1 MHIDNRSLKQ
11 HAGFGKGETMKNDTD
26 RKVSKE
32 QEVTISFDMGLE
44 MAVFVLEM
52 AEGLSPEERKN
63 LIELLKKNI
72 GQSEPAS
79 PSMLLEAISK

>member
-1 MHIDNRSLKQ
+1 
-11 HAGFGKGETMKNDTD
+11 MKNDTD
-26 RKVSKE
+26 PKVSKE
-32 QEVTISFDMGLE
+32 QAVTISFDMGLE

-72 GQSEPAS
+72 GQSEPATA
-79 PSMLLEAISK
+79 SMLLEAISK

>member
-1 MHIDNRSLKQ
+1 
-11 HAGFGKGETMKNDTD
+11 MKNDTD
-26 RKVSKE
+26 RKVLKE
-32 QEVTISFDMGLE
+32 KAVTISFDMGLE

-72 GQSEPAS
+72 GQSEPATA
-79 PSMLLEAISK
+79 SMLLEAISK